1 MVKVCNAIMGSGKT
15 SATISYINAHPEKR
29 FLYITPYLPEAKRI
43 KDGCP
48 DAKFVEPSDQI
59 PEYRLSK
66 SVHSLALID
75 EGRNITST
83 HQAMMYY
90 TPETFKKLKEM
101 DYSIII
107 DEEVNILQEAPE
119 VSYSDVKIAESAG
132 YIYKSAPNE
141 FSLTGLKYDGGRFTH
156 MFRLMASRP
165 LIYVGDNASYR
176 KKLWYWIFSTEMF
189 RQLDDITVLTYL
201 FEGSEMQAF
210 MKINNIKYK
219 YIGIGRTEDGGY
231 EFSDDLSYVPAYTKH
246 LGDMIHIEDSEK
258 LNGIG
263 DSRNAL
269 SKSWYEK
276 NPAQVEQLKKN
287 IYNFFR
293 NRVKCTVKD
302 RMCGTFKD
310 HWGKIRDKGY
320 WKSNVV
326 FTKRSS
332 NEFRE
337 RNVLVYP
344 VNIFAGGNVVSYYA
358 QRGERFDND
367 RYALSIMVQWIWR
380 SAIRDGK
387 EIWVYIPS
395 KRMRDLL
402 INWIEEVSRS

>member
-48 DAKFVEPSDQI
+48 DAKFVEPSEHI
-59 PEYRLSK
+59 PKYGLSK
-66 SVHSLALID
+66 SLHSLALID
-75 EGRNITST
+75 EGRNIAST

-90 TPETFKKLKEM
+90 TSETFRKLKEM

-107 DEEVNILQEAPE
+107 DEEVNVLQEVPE
-119 VSYSDVKIAESAG
+119 VSYNDVKIAESAG
-132 YIYKSAPNE
+132 YIYRSAPNE
-141 FSLTGLKYDGGRFTH
+141 FSLTDLKYDGGRFAH
-156 MFRLMASRP
+156 MFRLMKSHT
-165 LIYVGDNASYR
+165 LVHVGDDASYR

-210 MKINNIKYK
+210 LKINNIEYK

-246 LGDMIHIEDSEK
+246 LGDMIHIESSEK
-258 LNGIG
+258 LNSIG
-263 DSRNAL
+263 DDRNAL
-269 SKSWYEK
+269 SKNWYEK
-276 NPAQVEQLKKN
+276 NPEKAEQLKKN
-287 IYNFFR
+287 IYNYFR

-310 HWGKIRDKGY
+310 HWGKIREKGY

-326 FTKRSS
+326 FNKRSS

-337 RNVLVYP
+337 RSVLVYP
-344 VNIFAGGNVVSYYA
+344 VNIFANGNAVSYYA
-358 QRGERFDND
+358 RRGERFDND

-387 EIWVYIPS
+387 EIWIYIPS

-402 INWIEEVSRS
+402 INWVEEVSRS